1 MRGPLTKG
9 NPPHSG
15 GFVGGQFHGNP
26 RLGCRLG
33 MTLVLLALLPAG
45 RASAL
50 MEVQWL
56 PPDQVVISW
65 PSGPQTYSLQ
75 YSTNLSEEGL
85 WQTAI
90 DNLVTNQD
98 RCFVTNSVGAA
109 PCFYR
114 LRLNQ
119 LGAPFDP
126 NDPAA
131 SGYLLVFHDEF
142 NSASTI
148 DLNASGFPGFNWYP
162 QQFFGRPPTS
172 SNYIKAA
179 NGELTLSG
187 MDATSFYTLA
197 SAAPSTNAAGYVGRA
212 WGGGA
217 FIESRFHFDPALM
230 NTNGW
235 PAFWSMAIEHM
246 ARPGIA
252 DQWPG
257 LAAGYAHFIEDDFF
271 EYDTYAFAGARSY
284 GAALHD
290 WYGIWNPTT
299 GYSNTFN
306 QANFFVHT
314 PAGTDFNQFHIYAQ
328 LWVPS
333 TNGQAG
339 YVINYFDGSPLSQ
352 VSWVGAGPGAP
363 PPSGSSL
370 FSIIDQEHLVLC
382 LGTGVGEP
390 MVFDWVRV
398 WQFGAHAVSYAPN
411 SGVAGRSTEKPAK

>member
-1 MRGPLTKG
+1 M
-9 NPPHSG
+9 
-15 GFVGGQFHGNP
+15 GGQFPGNP

-33 MTLVLLALLPAG
+33 MTLALLALLPTG
-45 RASAL
+45 RAGVL
-50 MEVQWL
+50 LDVQWL

-65 PSGPQTYSLQ
+65 PSGPQAYSLQ
-75 YSTNLSEEGL
+75 YSTTLSEGGL
-85 WQTAI
+85 WQKAFG
-90 DNLVTNQD
+90 NPVTNQS
-98 RCFVTNSVGAA
+98 RCFVTNSAA
-109 PCFYR
+109 VVPCFYR
-114 LRLNQ
+114 LCLNQ
-119 LGAPFDP
+119 VGAPFDP
-126 NDPAA
+126 NNPAA
-131 SGYLLVFHDEF
+131 SGCQLVFHDEF
-142 NSASTI
+142 DSASTI
-148 DLNASGFPGFNWYP
+148 DLNASGLPGFNWYP

-172 SNYIKAA
+172 SNYIKVA

-257 LAAGYAHFIEDDFF
+257 QAAGYAHFIEDDFF
-271 EYDTYAFAGARSY
+271 EYDTYAFAGAQSY

-290 WYGIWNPTT
+290 WYGIWNPTA
-299 GYSNTFN
+299 GYSNIFN
-306 QANFFVHT
+306 QTNFVVHT
-314 PAGTDFNQFHIYAQ
+314 PAGTDFNQFHTYAQ

-333 TNGQAG
+333 TNGQAAF
-339 YVINYFDGSPLSQ
+339 VINYFDGSPLSQ
-352 VSWVGAGPGAP
+352 VNWVGAGPGTP

-370 FSIIDQEHLVLC
+370 FSILDQDHLALC

-398 WQFGAHAVSYAPN
+398 WQLSIHAALYAPN
-411 SGVAGRSTEKPAK
+411 PSVAGGQTEKPAQ